1 MASAMIL
8 RLSISSY
15 SKYSKDVLG
24 SIFSSTTPSFG
35 QRISTSTNFGSLR
48 SIHLDPCF
56 SNACRK
62 CRSPTVRT
70 ATSDSEAKAGFPDV
84 GDENKQLGDDSLH
97 VKSPSYTQWDALTS
111 TIAGSSTL
119 PFLLLQSP
127 QIMLNAQNLLAG
139 NRAALFAVGWLGQL
153 TGLLGNLSL
162 LSYFAKKK
170 ETGTVVVQTVGV
182 ISIYCVCFQLA
193 MAGAMPSTPFI
204 ASSVAV
210 GLGLILNF
218 LNYYNLLN
226 ASIWRLWEDC
236 ITIGGLSVLPQVMWS
251 TFVPYL
257 PQSILPGVLSFAM
270 ALTTIILA
278 RSGKLSEKAVEFVGS
293 TSGWT
298 ATLLFMWM
306 PIAQMWTNYLN
317 PNNIRGLS
325 VDSILLAMIGNGL
338 LIPRALF
345 TRDIMWFT
353 GSSWAALLYG
363 WGNLLSIY
371 IFGGIGKTYF
381 LAVTSALILWLGTIF
396 WRDAKAYGLNSPFSS
411 LKQLMLGSM

>member
-1 MASAMIL
+1 MVL
-8 RLSISSY
+8 RLSISSC
-15 SKYSKDVLG
+15 SKYRKDVLG
-24 SIFSSTTPSFG
+24 SNLSSTTPSFG
-35 QRISTSTNFGSLR
+35 KRISTSTDCGNLR
-48 SIHLDPCF
+48 IIHLNPYF

-62 CRSPTVRT
+62 CRNPIVRT
-70 ATSDSEAKAGFPDV
+70 ATSDSEAKDGFPDL

-97 VKSPSYTQWDALTS
+97 AKNPSYTQWDALTS
-111 TIAGSSTL
+111 TIAASSNI
-119 PFLLLQSP
+119 PFLLLQLP

-139 NRAALFAVGWLGQL
+139 NKTALFALGWLGQL

-162 LSYFAKKK
+162 LSYFVKKR
-170 ETGTVVVQTVGV
+170 ESGTIVVQTVGV
-182 ISIYCVCFQLA
+182 ISIYCVLFQLA
-193 MAGAMPSTPFI
+193 MAGAMPSTLFI
-204 ASSVAV
+204 ATSVAV

-218 LNYYNLLN
+218 LNYCNLLN

-257 PQSILPGVLSFAM
+257 PQSILPGILSFALS
-270 ALTTIILA
+270 LTTIILA
-278 RSGKLSEKAVEFVGS
+278 RSGKLSEKAVKLVGS

-325 VDSILLAMIGNGL
+325 VDSLLLAMIGNGL

-363 WGNLLSIY
+363 WGNILNIY

-411 LKQLMLGSM
+411 LKQLMPGSV

>member
-1 MASAMIL
+1 MVL
-8 RLSISSY
+8 RLSISSC
-15 SKYSKDVLG
+15 SKYRKDVLG
-24 SIFSSTTPSFG
+24 SNLSSTTPSFG
-35 QRISTSTNFGSLR
+35 KRISTSTDCGNLR
-48 SIHLDPCF
+48 IIHLNPYF

-62 CRSPTVRT
+62 CRNPIVRT
-70 ATSDSEAKAGFPDV
+70 ATSDSEAKDGFPDL

-97 VKSPSYTQWDALTS
+97 AKNPSYTQWDALTS
-111 TIAGSSTL
+111 TIAASSNI
-119 PFLLLQSP
+119 PFLLLQLP

-139 NRAALFAVGWLGQL
+139 NKTALLALGWLGQL

-162 LSYFAKKK
+162 LSYFVKKR
-170 ETGTVVVQTVGV
+170 ESGTIVVQTVGV
-182 ISIYCVCFQLA
+182 ISIYCVLFQLA
-193 MAGAMPSTPFI
+193 MAGAMPSTLFI
-204 ASSVAV
+204 ATSVAV

-218 LNYYNLLN
+218 LNYCNLLN

-257 PQSILPGVLSFAM
+257 PQSILPGILSFALS
-270 ALTTIILA
+270 LTTIILA
-278 RSGKLSEKAVEFVGS
+278 RSGKLSEKAVKLVGS

-325 VDSILLAMIGNGL
+325 VDSLLLAMIGNGL

-363 WGNLLSIY
+363 WGNILNIY

-411 LKQLMLGSM
+411 LKQLMPGSV

>member
-1 MASAMIL
+1 MVL
-8 RLSISSY
+8 RLSISSC
-15 SKYSKDVLG
+15 SKYRKDVLG
-24 SIFSSTTPSFG
+24 SNLSSTTPSFG
-35 QRISTSTNFGSLR
+35 KRISTSTDCGNLR
-48 SIHLDPCF
+48 IIHLNPYF

-62 CRSPTVRT
+62 CRNPIVRT
-70 ATSDSEAKAGFPDV
+70 ATSDSEAKDGFPDL

-97 VKSPSYTQWDALTS
+97 AKNPSYTQWDALTS
-111 TIAGSSTL
+111 TIAASSNI
-119 PFLLLQSP
+119 PFLLLQLP

-139 NRAALFAVGWLGQL
+139 NKTALFALGWLGQL

-162 LSYFAKKK
+162 LSYFVKKR
-170 ETGTVVVQTVGV
+170 ESGTIVVQTVGV
-182 ISIYCVCFQLA
+182 ISIYCVLFQLA
-193 MAGAMPSTPFI
+193 MAGAMPSTLFI
-204 ASSVAV
+204 ATSVAV

-257 PQSILPGVLSFAM
+257 PQSILPGILSFALS
-270 ALTTIILA
+270 LTTIILA
-278 RSGKLSEKAVEFVGS
+278 RSGKLSEKAVKLVGS

-325 VDSILLAMIGNGL
+325 VDSLLLAMIGNGL

-363 WGNLLSIY
+363 WGNILSIY
-371 IFGGIGKTYF
+371 FFGGIGKTYF

-411 LKQLMLGSM
+411 LKQLMPGSV

>member
-1 MASAMIL
+1 MVL
-8 RLSISSY
+8 RLSISSCI
-15 SKYSKDVLG
+15 KYRKDVLG
-24 SIFSSTTPSFG
+24 SNLSSTTPSFG
-35 QRISTSTNFGSLR
+35 KRISTSTDCGNLR
-48 SIHLDPCF
+48 IIHLNPYF
-56 SNACRK
+56 SNVCRK
-62 CRSPTVRT
+62 CRNPIVRT
-70 ATSDSEAKAGFPDV
+70 ATSDSEAKDGFPDL

-97 VKSPSYTQWDALTS
+97 AKNPSYTQWDALTS
-111 TIAGSSTL
+111 TIAASSNI
-119 PFLLLQSP
+119 PFLLLQLP

-139 NRAALFAVGWLGQL
+139 NKTALFALGWLGQL

-162 LSYFAKKK
+162 LSYFVKKR
-170 ETGTVVVQTVGV
+170 ESGTIVVQTVGV
-182 ISIYCVCFQLA
+182 ISIYCVLFQLA
-193 MAGAMPSTPFI
+193 MAGAMPSTLFI
-204 ASSVAV
+204 ATSVAV

-257 PQSILPGVLSFAM
+257 PQSILPGILSFALS
-270 ALTTIILA
+270 LTTIILA
-278 RSGKLSEKAVEFVGS
+278 RSGKLSEKAVKLVGS

-325 VDSILLAMIGNGL
+325 VDSLLLAMIGNGL

-363 WGNLLSIY
+363 WGNILSIY

-396 WRDAKAYGLNSPFSS
+396 WRDAKAYGLNSPFNS
-411 LKQLMLGSM
+411 LKQLMPGSV

>member
-1 MASAMIL
+1 M
-8 RLSISSY
+8 
-15 SKYSKDVLG
+15 
-24 SIFSSTTPSFG
+24 
-35 QRISTSTNFGSLR
+35 
-48 SIHLDPCF
+48 
-56 SNACRK
+56 
-62 CRSPTVRT
+62 RT
-70 ATSDSEAKAGFPDV
+70 ATSDSEAKDGFPDL
-84 GDENKQLGDDSLH
+84 GDESKQLGDDSLH
-97 VKSPSYTQWDALTS
+97 AKNPSYTQWDALTS
-111 TIAGSSTL
+111 TIAASSNI
-119 PFLLLQSP
+119 PFILLQLP

-139 NRAALFAVGWLGQL
+139 NKTALFALGWLGQL

-162 LSYFAKKK
+162 LSYFAKKR
-170 ETGTVVVQTVGV
+170 EPGAVVVQTVGV
-182 ISIYCVCFQLA
+182 ISIYCVLFQLA
-193 MAGAMPSTPFI
+193 MAGAMPSTLFI
-204 ASSVAV
+204 ATSVAV

-257 PQSILPGVLSFAM
+257 PQSILPGILSFALS
-270 ALTTIILA
+270 LTTIILA
-278 RSGKLSEKAVEFVGS
+278 RSGKLSEKAVKLVGS

-363 WGNLLSIY
+363 WGNILSIY
-371 IFGGIGKTYF
+371 IFRGIGKTYF

-411 LKQLMLGSM
+411 LKQLMPGSL

>member
-1 MASAMIL
+1 MASAVVL
-8 RLSISSY
+8 RLSISSCL
-15 SKYSKDVLG
+15 KYGNDVMG
-24 SIFSSTTPSFG
+24 FNFSSTTPSFG
-35 QRISTSTNFGSLR
+35 QRISTSTNRGSLR
-48 SIHLDPCF
+48 SITLNPCF
-56 SNACRK
+56 SNAYRK
-62 CRSPTVRT
+62 FRSPIVMS
-70 ATSDSEAKAGFPDV
+70 ATSDSEAKASFPDV
-84 GDENKQLGDDSLH
+84 GDENKQLGDDSLY

-111 TIAGSSTL
+111 TIAASSNL
-119 PFLLLQSP
+119 PFLLLQLP

-162 LSYFAKKK
+162 LSYFAKRK
-170 ETGTVVVQTVGV
+170 ETGAVVVQTLGV
-182 ISIYCVCFQLA
+182 ISIYCVLFQLA
-193 MAGAMPSTPFI
+193 MAGAIPSIPFI
-204 ASSVAV
+204 SASVAV
-210 GLGLILNF
+210 GLGLVLNF

-278 RSGKLSEKAVEFVGS
+278 RSGKLSEKAVKFVGS

-317 PNNIRGLS
+317 PNNIQGLS
-325 VDSILLAMIGNGL
+325 VDSLLLAMIGNGL

-363 WGNLLSIY
+363 WGNILSVY
-371 IFGGIGKTYF
+371 IFGGISKTYF
-381 LAVTSALILWLGTIF
+381 LTVTSALILWLGTIF

-411 LKQLMLGSM
+411 LAQLIPGST

>member
-1 MASAMIL
+1 MVL
-8 RLSISSY
+8 RLSISSC
-15 SKYSKDVLG
+15 SKYRKDVLG
-24 SIFSSTTPSFG
+24 SNLSSTTPSFG
-35 QRISTSTNFGSLR
+35 KRISTSTDCGNLR
-48 SIHLDPCF
+48 IIHLNPYF

-62 CRSPTVRT
+62 CRNPIVRT
-70 ATSDSEAKAGFPDV
+70 ATSDSEAKDGFPDL

-97 VKSPSYTQWDALTS
+97 AKNPSYTQWDALTS
-111 TIAGSSTL
+111 TIAASSNI
-119 PFLLLQSP
+119 PFLLLQLP

-139 NRAALFAVGWLGQL
+139 NKTALFALGWLGQL

-162 LSYFAKKK
+162 LSYFVKKR
-170 ETGTVVVQTVGV
+170 ESGTIVVQTVGV
-182 ISIYCVCFQLA
+182 ISIYCVLFQLA
-193 MAGAMPSTPFI
+193 MAGAMPSTLFI
-204 ASSVAV
+204 ATSVAV

-257 PQSILPGVLSFAM
+257 PQSILPGILSFALS
-270 ALTTIILA
+270 LTTIILA
-278 RSGKLSEKAVEFVGS
+278 RSGKLSEKAVKLVGS

-306 PIAQMWTNYLN
+306 PVAQMWTNYLN

-363 WGNLLSIY
+363 WGNILSIY

-396 WRDAKAYGLNSPFSS
+396 WRDAKAYGLNSPFNS
-411 LKQLMLGSM
+411 LKQLMPGSV

>member
-1 MASAMIL
+1 MVL
-8 RLSISSY
+8 RLSISSC
-15 SKYSKDVLG
+15 SKYRKDVLG
-24 SIFSSTTPSFG
+24 SNLSSTTPSFG
-35 QRISTSTNFGSLR
+35 KRISTSTDCGNLR
-48 SIHLDPCF
+48 IIHLNPYF
-56 SNACRK
+56 SNVCRK
-62 CRSPTVRT
+62 CRNPIVRT
-70 ATSDSEAKAGFPDV
+70 ATSDSEAKDGFPDL

-97 VKSPSYTQWDALTS
+97 AKNPSYTQWDALTS
-111 TIAGSSTL
+111 TIAASSNI
-119 PFLLLQSP
+119 PFLLLQLP

-139 NRAALFAVGWLGQL
+139 NKTALFALGWLGQL

-162 LSYFAKKK
+162 LSYFVKKR
-170 ETGTVVVQTVGV
+170 ESGTIVVQTVGV
-182 ISIYCVCFQLA
+182 ISIYCVLFQLA
-193 MAGAMPSTPFI
+193 MAGAMPSTLFI
-204 ASSVAV
+204 ATSVAV

-257 PQSILPGVLSFAM
+257 PQSILPGILSFALS
-270 ALTTIILA
+270 LTTIILA
-278 RSGKLSEKAVEFVGS
+278 RSGKLSEKAVKLVGS

-306 PIAQMWTNYLN
+306 PVAQMWTNYLN

-363 WGNLLSIY
+363 WGNILSIY
-371 IFGGIGKTYF
+371 IFGGVGKTYF

-396 WRDAKAYGLNSPFSS
+396 WRDAKAYGLNSPFNS
-411 LKQLMLGSM
+411 LKQLMPGSV

>member
-1 MASAMIL
+1 MVL
-8 RLSISSY
+8 RLSISSC
-15 SKYSKDVLG
+15 SKYRKDVLG
-24 SIFSSTTPSFG
+24 SNLSSTTPSFG
-35 QRISTSTNFGSLR
+35 KRISTSTDCGNLR
-48 SIHLDPCF
+48 IIHLNPYF
-56 SNACRK
+56 SNVCRK
-62 CRSPTVRT
+62 CRNPIVRT
-70 ATSDSEAKAGFPDV
+70 ATSDSEAKDGFPDL

-97 VKSPSYTQWDALTS
+97 AKNPSYTQWDALTS
-111 TIAGSSTL
+111 TIAASSNI
-119 PFLLLQSP
+119 PFLLLQLP

-139 NRAALFAVGWLGQL
+139 NKTALFALGWLGQL

-162 LSYFAKKK
+162 LSYFVKKR
-170 ETGTVVVQTVGV
+170 ESGTIVVQTVGV
-182 ISIYCVCFQLA
+182 ISIYCVLFQLA
-193 MAGAMPSTPFI
+193 MAGAMPSTLFI
-204 ASSVAV
+204 ATSVAV

-257 PQSILPGVLSFAM
+257 PQSILPGILSFALS
-270 ALTTIILA
+270 LTTIILA
-278 RSGKLSEKAVEFVGS
+278 RSGKLSEKAVKLVGS

-306 PIAQMWTNYLN
+306 PVAQMWTNYLN

-325 VDSILLAMIGNGL
+325 VDSLLLAMIGNGL

-363 WGNLLSIY
+363 WGNILSIY
-371 IFGGIGKTYF
+371 IFGGVGKTYF

-396 WRDAKAYGLNSPFSS
+396 WRDAKAYGLNSPFNS
-411 LKQLMLGSM
+411 LKQLMPGSV

>member
-1 MASAMIL
+1 MVL
-8 RLSISSY
+8 RLSISSC
-15 SKYSKDVLG
+15 SKYRKDVLG
-24 SIFSSTTPSFG
+24 SNLSSTTPSFG
-35 QRISTSTNFGSLR
+35 KRISTSTDCGNLR
-48 SIHLDPCF
+48 IIHLNPYF
-56 SNACRK
+56 SNVCRK
-62 CRSPTVRT
+62 CRNPIVRT
-70 ATSDSEAKAGFPDV
+70 ATSDSEAKDGFPDL

-97 VKSPSYTQWDALTS
+97 AKNPSYTQWDALTS
-111 TIAGSSTL
+111 TIAASSNI
-119 PFLLLQSP
+119 PFLLLQLP

-139 NRAALFAVGWLGQL
+139 NKTALFALGWLGQL

-162 LSYFAKKK
+162 LSYFVKKR
-170 ETGTVVVQTVGV
+170 ESGTIVVQTVGV
-182 ISIYCVCFQLA
+182 ISIYCVLFQLA
-193 MAGAMPSTPFI
+193 MAGAMPSTLFI
-204 ASSVAV
+204 ATSVAV

-257 PQSILPGVLSFAM
+257 PQSILPGILSFALS
-270 ALTTIILA
+270 LTTIILA
-278 RSGKLSEKAVEFVGS
+278 RSGKLSEKAVKLVGS

-363 WGNLLSIY
+363 WGNILSIY
-371 IFGGIGKTYF
+371 IFGGVGKTYF

-396 WRDAKAYGLNSPFSS
+396 WRDAKAYGLNSPFNS
-411 LKQLMLGSM
+411 LKQLMPGSV

>member
-1 MASAMIL
+1 MVL
-8 RLSISSY
+8 RLSISSC
-15 SKYSKDVLG
+15 SKYRKDVLG
-24 SIFSSTTPSFG
+24 SNLSSTTPSFG
-35 QRISTSTNFGSLR
+35 KRISTSTDCGNLR
-48 SIHLDPCF
+48 IIHLNPYF
-56 SNACRK
+56 SNVCRK
-62 CRSPTVRT
+62 CRNPIVRT
-70 ATSDSEAKAGFPDV
+70 ATSDSEAKDGFPDL

-97 VKSPSYTQWDALTS
+97 AKNPSYTQWDALTS
-111 TIAGSSTL
+111 TIAASSNI
-119 PFLLLQSP
+119 PFLLLQLP

-139 NRAALFAVGWLGQL
+139 NKTALFALGWLGQL

-162 LSYFAKKK
+162 LSYFVKKR
-170 ETGTVVVQTVGV
+170 ESGTIVVQTVGV
-182 ISIYCVCFQLA
+182 ISIYCVLFQLA
-193 MAGAMPSTPFI
+193 MAGAMPSTLFI
-204 ASSVAV
+204 ATSVAV

-257 PQSILPGVLSFAM
+257 PQSILPGILSFALS
-270 ALTTIILA
+270 LTTIILA
-278 RSGKLSEKAVEFVGS
+278 RSGKLSEKAVKLVGS

-363 WGNLLSIY
+363 WGNILSIY

-396 WRDAKAYGLNSPFSS
+396 WRDAKAYGLNSPFNS
-411 LKQLMLGSM
+411 LKQLMPGSV

>member
-24 SIFSSTTPSFG
+24 SNFSSTTPSFG

-62 CRSPTVRT
+62 CRSPIVRT
-70 ATSDSEAKAGFPDV
+70 ATSEAKAGFPDV
-84 GDENKQLGDDSLH
+84 GDENKPLGDDSLH

-111 TIAGSSTL
+111 TIAGSSNL
-119 PFLLLQSP
+119 PFLLLQLP

-170 ETGTVVVQTVGV
+170 ETGAVVVQTLGV

-257 PQSILPGVLSFAM
+257 PQSILPGVLSFAV

-278 RSGKLSEKAVEFVGS
+278 RSGKLSQKAVEFVGS

-411 LKQLMLGSM
+411 LKQLMLGST

>member
-1 MASAMIL
+1 MVL
-8 RLSISSY
+8 RLSISSCI
-15 SKYSKDVLG
+15 KYRKDVLG
-24 SIFSSTTPSFG
+24 SNLSSTTPSFG
-35 QRISTSTNFGSLR
+35 KRISTSTDCGNLR
-48 SIHLDPCF
+48 IIHLNPYF
-56 SNACRK
+56 SNVCRK
-62 CRSPTVRT
+62 CRNPIVRT
-70 ATSDSEAKAGFPDV
+70 ATSDSEAKDGFPDL

-97 VKSPSYTQWDALTS
+97 AKNPSYTQWDALTS
-111 TIAGSSTL
+111 TIAASSNI
-119 PFLLLQSP
+119 PFLLLQLP

-139 NRAALFAVGWLGQL
+139 NKTALFALGWLGQL

-162 LSYFAKKK
+162 LSYFVKKR
-170 ETGTVVVQTVGV
+170 ESGTIVVQTVGV
-182 ISIYCVCFQLA
+182 ISIYCVLFQLA
-193 MAGAMPSTPFI
+193 MAGAMPSTLFI
-204 ASSVAV
+204 ATSVAV

-257 PQSILPGVLSFAM
+257 PQSILPGILSFALS
-270 ALTTIILA
+270 LTTIILA
-278 RSGKLSEKAVEFVGS
+278 RSGKLSEKAVKLVGS

-306 PIAQMWTNYLN
+306 PVAQMWTNYLN

-363 WGNLLSIY
+363 WGNILSIY
-371 IFGGIGKTYF
+371 IFGGVGKTYF

-396 WRDAKAYGLNSPFSS
+396 WRDAKAYGLNSPFNS
-411 LKQLMLGSM
+411 LKQLMPGSV

>member
-24 SIFSSTTPSFG
+24 SNFSSTTPSFG

-62 CRSPTVRT
+62 CRSPIVRT

>member
-1 MASAMIL
+1 MIL
-8 RLSISSY
+8 RLSISSC

-24 SIFSSTTPSFG
+24 SNFSSTTPSFG
-35 QRISTSTNFGSLR
+35 QRISTSSNFGSLR

-62 CRSPTVRT
+62 CRSPIVRT
-70 ATSDSEAKAGFPDV
+70 ATSEAKAGFPDV

-119 PFLLLQSP
+119 PFLLLQLP
-127 QIMLNAQNLLAG
+127 QIILNAQNLLAG

-170 ETGTVVVQTVGV
+170 ETGTVVVQTLGV

>member
-1 MASAMIL
+1 MIL

-24 SIFSSTTPSFG
+24 SNFSSTTPSFG

-62 CRSPTVRT
+62 CRSSIVRT

-97 VKSPSYTQWDALTS
+97 VKSPSYTQWDSLTS

>member
-1 MASAMIL
+1 MASAVVL
-8 RLSISSY
+8 RLSISSCL
-15 SKYSKDVLG
+15 KYGNDVMG
-24 SIFSSTTPSFG
+24 FNFSSTTPSFG
-35 QRISTSTNFGSLR
+35 QRISTSTNRGSLR
-48 SIHLDPCF
+48 SITLNPCF
-56 SNACRK
+56 SNAYRK
-62 CRSPTVRT
+62 FRSPIVMS
-70 ATSDSEAKAGFPDV
+70 ATSDSEAKASFPDV
-84 GDENKQLGDDSLH
+84 GDENKQLGDDSLY

-111 TIAGSSTL
+111 TIAASSNL
-119 PFLLLQSP
+119 PFLLLQLP
-127 QIMLNAQNLLAG
+127 QIMLNAQNLFAG

-162 LSYFAKKK
+162 LSYFAKRK
-170 ETGTVVVQTVGV
+170 ETGAVVVQTLGV
-182 ISIYCVCFQLA
+182 ISIYCVLFQLA
-193 MAGAMPSTPFI
+193 MAGAIPSIPFI
-204 ASSVAV
+204 SASVAV
-210 GLGLILNF
+210 GLGLVLNF

-278 RSGKLSEKAVEFVGS
+278 RSGKLSEKAVKFVGS

-317 PNNIRGLS
+317 PNNIQGLS
-325 VDSILLAMIGNGL
+325 VDSLLLAMIGNGL

-363 WGNLLSIY
+363 WGNILSVY
-371 IFGGIGKTYF
+371 IFGGISKTYF
-381 LAVTSALILWLGTIF
+381 LTVTSALILWLGTIF

-411 LKQLMLGSM
+411 LAQLIPGST

>member
-1 MASAMIL
+1 MS
-8 RLSISSY
+8 
-15 SKYSKDVLG
+15 
-24 SIFSSTTPSFG
+24 
-35 QRISTSTNFGSLR
+35 
-48 SIHLDPCF
+48 
-56 SNACRK
+56 
-62 CRSPTVRT
+62 
-70 ATSDSEAKAGFPDV
+70 ATSDSEAKASFPDV
-84 GDENKQLGDDSLH
+84 GDENKQLGDDSLY

-111 TIAGSSTL
+111 TIAASSNL
-119 PFLLLQSP
+119 PFLLLQLP

-162 LSYFAKKK
+162 LSYFAKRK
-170 ETGTVVVQTVGV
+170 ETGAVVVQTLGV
-182 ISIYCVCFQLA
+182 ISIYCVVFQLA
-193 MAGAMPSTPFI
+193 MAGAIPSIPFI
-204 ASSVAV
+204 SVSVAV
-210 GLGLILNF
+210 GLGLVLNF

-278 RSGKLSEKAVEFVGS
+278 RSGKLSEKAVKFVGS

-317 PNNIRGLS
+317 PNNIQGLS
-325 VDSILLAMIGNGL
+325 VDSLLLAMIGNGL

-363 WGNLLSIY
+363 WGNILSVY
-371 IFGGIGKTYF
+371 IFGGISKTYF
-381 LAVTSALILWLGTIF
+381 LTVTSALILWLGTIF

-411 LKQLMLGSM
+411 LAQLIPGST